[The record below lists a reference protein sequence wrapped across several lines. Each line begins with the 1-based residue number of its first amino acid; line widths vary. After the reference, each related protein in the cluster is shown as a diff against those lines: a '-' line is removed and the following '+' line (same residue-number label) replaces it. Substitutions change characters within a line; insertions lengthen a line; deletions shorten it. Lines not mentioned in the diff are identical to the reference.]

1 MLPIAMGENGCNGE
15 RRRRMAGRKACVY
28 TAERF
33 RTAEERVGE
42 IAERRDVGRTQSA
55 RRYFHH
61 YVNDGAVGVGFPGEQ
76 RGPLRVARGA
86 ESPHHQKERG
96 NDGRF
101 CRGDASGEKVVKALE
116 SPRAPEVR
124 RVVGVGGDE
133 CRRHSRYQER
143 GQPVPSLP
151 ELHRKQPDVF
161 LILKNVVRER
171 APGDVALRSS

>member
-1 MLPIAMGENGCNGE
+1 MLPIAMGENGCNANAAVAWPEGKLVFIPLRDFGLLKNVSE
-15 RRRRMAGRKACVY
+15 KLPNGAMSEGRSRRVA
-28 TAERF
+28 TF
-33 RTAEERVGE
+33 
-42 IAERRDVGRTQSA
+42 
-55 RRYFHH
+55 
-61 YVNDGAVGVGFPGEQ
+61 NDGAVGVGFPGEQ